1 MKINIIIMVHIIIP
15 IIPSTIIII
24 LELMITFTSGGHPDD
39 DGWKELGLIWLCT
52 AAAPYIP
59 PNELMMMMMME

>member
-1 MKINIIIMVHIIIP
+1 MIPITIP
-15 IIPSTIIII
+15 IIVIIIV
-24 LELMITFTSGGHPDD
+24 ELMITFTSVGHPDD